1 MPSLTLGNRTR
12 NVDSVVRIR
21 TGNDWEA
28 RRATMSDGADNV
40 TFRIGNATHI
50 ASHRGMRLD
59 GLKTGSP
66 VRFMGQQG
74 VITEIDDEVNTRR
87 EGVRDR
93 WDQTMRNARNT
104 AIAVTT
110 GGGVIG
116 TGTAI
121 AGAVKTGGAGLG
133 AILAGIGT
141 GAATGLGIGVAA
153 GAVIGTGVVA
163 VQLGT
168 EANRAARRPVN
179 VHAVDIFAERR
190 WTR

>member
-1 MPSLTLGNRTR
+1 MPSITLGNRTQI
-12 NVDSVVRIR
+12 VDSVVRLR
-21 TGNDWEA
+21 HGNDWEA
-28 RRATMSDGADNV
+28 RRATMADGADNV
-40 TFRIGNATHI
+40 TFRVGNATYI
-50 ASHRGMRLD
+50 ASQRGMRLE
-59 GLKTGSP
+59 GLKTQSP

-74 VITEIDDEVNTRR
+74 VVTEIDDEVNTRR
-87 EGVRDR
+87 EAVRDR

-121 AGAVKTGGAGLG
+121 AGAVKVGSTGLG
-133 AILAGIGT
+133 SVLAGIGT
-141 GAATGLGIGVAA
+141 GAATGLGIGVVA
-153 GAVIGTGVVA
+153 GAAIGTGVVA

-168 EANRAARRPVN
+168 AANRAARRPVN

>member
-1 MPSLTLGNRTR
+1 MPTLTLGNQVR
-12 NVDSVVRIR
+12 NVDSVVRLR
-21 TGNDWEA
+21 VGNDWEA

-40 TFRIGNATHI
+40 TFRVGNATYI
-50 ASHRGMRLD
+50 ASQRGMRLD
-59 GLKTGSP
+59 GVRTQTP

-74 VITEIDDEVNTRR
+74 VVTEIDDEVNTRR
-87 EGVRDR
+87 EAIRDR

-133 AILAGIGT
+133 AVLATIGT

-153 GAVIGTGVVA
+153 GTAIGAGVVA
-163 VQLGT
+163 VQLGSA
-168 EANRAARRPVN
+168 ANRAARRPVN